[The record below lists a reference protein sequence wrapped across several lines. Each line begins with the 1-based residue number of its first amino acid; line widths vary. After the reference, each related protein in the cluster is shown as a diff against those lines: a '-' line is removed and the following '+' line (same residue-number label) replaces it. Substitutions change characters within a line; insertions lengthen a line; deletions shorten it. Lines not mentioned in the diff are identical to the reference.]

1 MPQPPSPALPAVPA
15 HIVLDQ
21 HAEGSGSCAE
31 GGDGVSGESLETT
44 GSYFAENE
52 SVMVGLTL

>member
-1 MPQPPSPALPAVPA
+1 MMPQPPSPPLLAVPA

-31 GGDGVSGESLETT
+31 GGDGVSGESLEKQ
-44 GSYFAENE
+44 E
-52 SVMVGLTL
+52 VILLKMKV